1 MERKTSICEEAKREG
16 KGENAVNIEIFSA
29 ENAVKEIKQH
39 SKKWHVVSLRDCK
52 YGGDTHN
59 LDGLDEDTKGIFIKK
74 FDDVSHMK
82 YKMMGYTPP
91 EQSDIEDILNWV
103 KVVQP
108 KNLMVHCWAGVSR
121 SSATAYVIACT
132 IMEPEEAI
140 KLLIPGKH
148 IPNEMIIEY
157 GASILNNRNIW
168 LTYAR
173 KFVV

>member
-1 MERKTSICEEAKREG
+1 
-16 KGENAVNIEIFSA
+16 
-29 ENAVKEIKQH
+29 
-39 SKKWHVVSLRDCK
+39 
-52 YGGDTHN
+52 
-59 LDGLDEDTKGIFIKK
+59 
-74 FDDVSHMK
+74 MK

-103 KVVQP
+103 KVIQP